1 MAVEDSLTGLVS
13 ARAAGL
19 YSVLFT
25 MQDGGLEEEDTDRR
39 PDLTIDAL
47 AGVAALFFD
56 RQCNQSYALGKMC
69 SLYFRTEVII
79 IACAWR
85 V

>member
-1 MAVEDSLTGLVS
+1 MPYRNAAERLRVSPASIVAVEDSLTGLVS

-47 AGVAALFFD
+47 AGVAALFSTGNATSHT
-56 RQCNQSYALGKMC
+56 R
-69 SLYFRTEVII
+69 
-79 IACAWR
+79 
-85 V
+85 